1 MARPIKCRRV
11 EFLPSITSFIP
22 VEDDNRGLN
31 AINLKVEELEAM
43 RLKDIEGLNQQEC
56 ADEMGVSRQTFQNII
71 DSGRKKVTQALIEGR
86 GINIKGG
93 NYVFTHCQ
101 FKCKNCNRT
110 YEVNFIRDRDTC
122 PTCHSHRVVCKN
134 KDARCKELCIK

>member
-22 VEDDNRGLN
+22 VDDDNRGLN

-71 DSGRKKVTQALIEGR
+71 DSGRKKSYPSLGR
-86 GINIKGG
+86 RERHK
-93 NYVFTHCQ
+93 Y
-101 FKCKNCNRT
+101 
-110 YEVNFIRDRDTC
+110 
-122 PTCHSHRVVCKN
+122 
-134 KDARCKELCIK
+134 